1 MRMADLIHK
10 SIGSYTIRK
19 KYKKTSA
26 KEEKRIKYL
35 SGVSTMPIKNLIQT
49 SQINKNEM

>member
-19 KYKKTSA
+19 KYKKTSSN
-26 KEEKRIKYL
+26 EENRIKYL
-35 SGVSTMPIKNLIQT
+35 SGVSTLPIKHCI
-49 SQINKNEM
+49 